1 MAGSDI
7 KARDSGQRPGWEK
20 TTVHSFYF
28 YLFFCQNLPKRSDEG
43 NAFHLRK
50 IIETGNRIREQLGI
64 KFSAYI
70 NF

>member
-1 MAGSDI
+1 MGKD
-7 KARDSGQRPGWEK
+7 
-20 TTVHSFYF
+20 HSAFF
-28 YLFFCQNLPKRSDEG
+28 LFLFIFCQNLPKRSGEG